1 MAMLLVGGI
10 GAFMPAARMGRS
22 SATAAHVRAPASG
35 MVASWYD
42 SGQRLTAGGYGYD
55 PEVQSWPSVGGKT
68 GYHRMNG
75 ALPASAQFRLGQPS
89 PGDVPSAEGS
99 TPAAA
104 DDAKVVFRDGG
115 TSVIGGSLGPKRAV
129 RANTVSTAGVAPMP
143 EQMVAWGCDEE
154 LWGRMPAGAHRD
166 LTRFARD
173 GIEHLAINRS
183 AARPNMM
190 TPLAAPQL
198 GACASSRRAWRL
210 RAARHSQ
217 GEARPTACPATA
229 SGARASH
236 VQSRRFHRL
245 CPSRHPDDERDRR
258 LRPGRR
264 ADRHVGAG

>member
-1 MAMLLVGGI
+1 MAMLLVGGV

-22 SATAAHVRAPASG
+22 CATAAHVRAPACG

-55 PEVQSWPSVGGKT
+55 PEVQSWPSVGGTT

-89 PGDVPSAEGS
+89 PGDAPSAEGS

-183 AARPNMM
+183 AARSEC
-190 TPLAAPQL
+190 TLGSAPAPRL
-198 GACASSRRAWRL
+198 CASSWRTWRL

-236 VQSRRFHRL
+236 LQSRRFHRL